1 MNFISQIKKQKN
13 SFLGEIEFDS
23 SLSKYSWFNLGGSAK
38 VIFRP
43 KTLKDLSLF
52 LKNIKGFKN
61 IKVLGRGSNILIRDG
76 GFKGVVIKLGE
87 SFSHISMFD
96 RNTIIAGASCLDKN
110 VSYFAYENSLTNF
123 EFLSCIPGTIGGA
136 IRMNSGCYGEDISKI
151 LISVQVMDLEGR
163 IKVIK
168 ASEIDFFYRGSGL
181 DSNLIFISATF
192 KGKKKDKSKIK
203 NKMDKLVNKK
213 KKDQP
218 SKIKTC
224 GSTFKNPEGN
234 KAWKLIKDSGC
245 AGVNVGDASISE
257 KHCNF
262 FINKGNAKSKDLED
276 LIYKVR
282 SKVLKE
288 TGINLELE
296 LHIIGENL

>member
-13 SFLGEIEFDS
+13 SFLGKIEFDS

-38 VIFRP
+38 VIFKPR
-43 KTLKDLSLF
+43 TLNDLSLF

-136 IRMNSGCYGEDISKI
+136 IRMNS
-151 LISVQVMDLEGR
+151 
-163 IKVIK
+163 
-168 ASEIDFFYRGSGL
+168 
-181 DSNLIFISATF
+181 
-192 KGKKKDKSKIK
+192 
-203 NKMDKLVNKK
+203 
-213 KKDQP
+213 
-218 SKIKTC
+218 
-224 GSTFKNPEGN
+224 
-234 KAWKLIKDSGC
+234 
-245 AGVNVGDASISE
+245 
-257 KHCNF
+257 
-262 FINKGNAKSKDLED
+262 
-276 LIYKVR
+276 
-282 SKVLKE
+282 
-288 TGINLELE
+288 
-296 LHIIGENL
+296 